1 MLPLRRYSM
10 GFILGGGGEGLFC
23 FFDRVQLCREADEI
37 LDYYFQGL
45 LFLNRPHPWPPM
57 ILVTSSRFLSTFLQD
72 DKIYQT
78 SLSFFQWNMV

>member
-1 MLPLRRYSM
+1 M

-45 LFLNRPHPWPPM
+45 LFLNRPHRWPPM